1 MTTINLYREGQPRRP
16 MQNGRVVS
24 GGQRPVGPRPPSGG
38 PRPVKRP
45 PPPHLTG
52 EFNRPVKKAVKK
64 GVKKAA
70 PNRAHDLGDEA
81 FMPRQHPVKKAIKKG
96 VKKAISTA
104 LVDPRAVKKVVKKV
118 AKMARNLDVIRE
130 RQGIS
135 LTDDETLS
143 NSIVGQNVEAIQKL
157 LEEGNFESATNTVH
171 KAILQTLTDLI
182 PFAEQAVRDS
192 GGRHGVYQI
201 NSMMSMILETLNSAR
216 AQSDRGQLAQ
226 HLIERVI
233 QPAFKTMAE
242 ALVREFMVLDADL
255 STAHQTKVADVT
267 REARNRLAG
276 SVQSVYTTISADI
289 SKFMSG

>member
-16 MQNGRVVS
+16 VQNGRVSS
-24 GGQRPVGPRPPSGG
+24 GGPRPPGPRPPSGG

-45 PPPHLTG
+45 PPPHLSG
-52 EFNRPVKKAVKK
+52 EFSRP
-64 GVKKAA
+64 
-70 PNRAHDLGDEA
+70 
-81 FMPRQHPVKKAIKKG
+81 
-96 VKKAISTA
+96 
-104 LVDPRAVKKVVKKV
+104 VKKVVKKV
-118 AKMARNLDVIRE
+118 AYSRTHDIGEVDSAPMPRQQHPVKKAVKKSASTALTNPRAVKKAIKKVAKVARNLDRIRN

-143 NSIVGQNVEAIQKL
+143 NSIVGKNVETIQKL
-157 LEEGNFESATNTVH
+157 LEDGNFESATNTVH

-226 HLIERVI
+226 HLVERVI
-233 QPAFKTMAE
+233 QPAFKTLAE
-242 ALVREFMVLDADL
+242 ALVREFMTLDVDL
-255 STAHQTKVADVT
+255 STAPQDKVSDLT
-267 REARNRLAG
+267 RETRNRLAS
-276 SVQSVYTTISADI
+276 SVQSVYTTISTDLV
-289 SKFMSG
+289 KFMSG

>member
-1 MTTINLYREGQPRRP
+1 M
-16 MQNGRVVS
+16 
-24 GGQRPVGPRPPSGG
+24 
-38 PRPVKRP
+38 
-45 PPPHLTG
+45 
-52 EFNRPVKKAVKK
+52 KKAVKK

-81 FMPRQHPVKKAIKKG
+81 FAPRRQYQQHPVKKAIKKG
-96 VKKAISTA
+96 VKKSTSTA
-104 LVDPRAVKKVVKKV
+104 LVDPRAVKKAVKKV
-118 AKMARNLDVIRE
+118 AKMARNLDLIRE

-192 GGRHGVYQI
+192 GGKHGVYQI

-255 STAHQTKVADVT
+255 ATAHQTKVADVT